1 MASEGGPLSVVGITP
16 AYLSGLAKQTL
27 SSGAQV
33 ALGQVWQG
41 SGKSFATKVGQQ
53 LTGAL
58 ADSAVNIAVNTLT
71 GKQVENVGGILLDSG
86 KEVLASSLTQ
96 YLTGPLASEINN
108 SIGKSLESAGPFGP
122 VLSSAANSLVSTAL
136 GGIGGAISG
145 AILGGGGG
153 GIGGGGIGGG
163 AGGNATNYKMFPGG
177 GGEPEADYGGVAYTL
192 NDIVFSIQP
201 AAPQAKLD
209 PSLAFDPKIGTKLP
223 FGDLINADFGVD
235 YPLVNDMKES
245 VIQGDFQGDVI
256 STDTGLA

>member
-16 AYLSGLAKQTL
+16 AYLSGPAKQTL

-58 ADSAVNIAVNTLT
+58 TDSAVNIAVNALT

-136 GGIGGAISG
+136 GGIGGAIGG
-145 AILGGGGG
+145 AIPGGGGG
-153 GIGGGGIGGG
+153 VGGV

-177 GGEPEADYGGVAYTL
+177 GDEPPADYGGNAYTL
-192 NDIVFSIQP
+192 EDVVFSIQP
-201 AAPQAKLD
+201 ANQGPQTFGDAAA
-209 PSLAFDPKIGTKLP
+209 AFDPKIGTKLP

-235 YPLVNDMKES
+235 YPLVNDLKES
-245 VIQGDFQGDVI
+245 VMQGNFLGDVI
-256 STDTGLA
+256 STNTGLA